1 MNNALTMSASPFI
14 TPQVATAGIIV
25 AGFCICYITYMNATH
40 GRDFELKYKDF
51 TYHSYSFASASVT
64 NKRA

>member
-1 MNNALTMSASPFI
+1 MNNALAMSASPFI
-14 TPQVATAGIIV
+14 TPQVATADIIV
-25 AGFCICYITYMNATH
+25 AGFCTTYMNATH

-51 TYHSYSFASASVT
+51 TYHSYSFASASAT